1 MTLDVDRP
9 WSNCTTRRI
18 VVARA
23 PLGAGHATG
32 SRDHKESLIDPNNDN
47 DDDNE

>member
-9 WSNCTTRRI
+9 WSKCTTRRI
-18 VVARA
+18 VVAR
-23 PLGAGHATG
+23 AGHATG